1 MAKRKNAIQ
10 RILKIRNSGRK
21 RVTGREKYEIHNAC
35 CKVEML
41 EQQLATQAEL
51 GTAMQASLA
60 HGARSPSPSST
71 SPIGTIYSNA
81 PTVSTPHQL
90 QAYAPFSR
98 SLTAA
103 CAQCADNAR
112 QDHYLGT
119 TSWQRAAFGATRQL
133 VWSTVSSAMQGNE
146 RTCAQCVDNAR

>member
-1 MAKRKNAIQ
+1 VAKKKDTIKMS
-10 RILKIRNSGRK
+10 LKIRSPGHK
-21 RVTGREKYEIHNAC
+21 RATGKEKYEIHNAC
-35 CKVEML
+35 CKMEML
-41 EQQLATQAEL
+41 KQQLATQAEL

-90 QAYAPFSR
+90 RAHAPFSC

-112 QDHYLGT
+112 QDHYRGT
-119 TSWQRAAFGATRQL
+119 TSWQRAVFDATRQL

-146 RTCAQCVDNAR
+146 RTRAQCVDNVR